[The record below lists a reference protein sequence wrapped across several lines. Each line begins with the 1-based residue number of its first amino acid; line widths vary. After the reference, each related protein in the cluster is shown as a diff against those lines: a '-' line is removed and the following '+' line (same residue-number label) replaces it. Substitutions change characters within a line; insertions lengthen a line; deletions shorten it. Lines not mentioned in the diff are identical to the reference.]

1 MKTLRSKLPVAADPG
16 EFSPF
21 VECACR
27 SLARLCRYVI
37 SCRDVQGCVERA
49 PLGIYIQET
58 RRLEE
63 LLDAFGARD
72 NAFWAPFR
80 SVSAAAKLASD
91 LLYKVLHLKYAAP
104 FYALFPLDD
113 DFLEA
118 TDRAAR
124 VLTEVLAEVSDAL
137 LEMAREKGLS
147 LPDSIFDDFCSGREV
162 PPFLLPGDR
171 ECRLNPEAQRFVAD
185 LATAFLNQVESSGI
199 IGAYATACE
208 RPLAEAIPHLFCE
221 RQLRRSENEFHN
233 LQAEYDT
240 ALAGTRTE
248 QRDKGLPYLR
258 GHATVIFH
266 LLELATA
273 LSHYYER
280 HVIFC
285 SARGLPVRFLGEE
298 RIRELLFDYALNFSV
313 RYLAKARDLCRMLL
327 QKYAEIGS
335 ITVPIPVYRG
345 FHVRPSSLVAKI
357 VLHYGTEVTMELDGE
372 TCDASSAMD
381 IIRFN
386 EKIHALK
393 RRRLAEEVATVAD
406 RLGGDDLMP
415 IFLALLEEKKIILY
429 AGDLQLQDFARVPG
443 ETIGEYANR
452 GIARLLATGKIDI
465 CSDITVTLRGDLR
478 VLEDIR
484 TLARHGYG
492 EDSFGNNIALP
503 ASLIY
508 LRR

>member
-1 MKTLRSKLPVAADPG
+1 M
-16 EFSPF
+16 
-21 VECACR
+21 ECACR
-27 SLARLCRYVI
+27 SLSRLCRYVI

-63 LLDAFGARD
+63 LLDAFGSRD

-80 SVSAAAKLASD
+80 SVSAAAKLVSD

-104 FYALFPLDD
+104 FYSLFPLED
-113 DFLEA
+113 DFLVA
-118 TDRAAR
+118 TDKAAHL
-124 VLTEVLAEVSDAL
+124 LTEVLAEISEAL
-137 LEMAREKGLS
+137 LQLGEEKGLS
-147 LPDSIFDDFCSGREV
+147 LPDSAFDDFCSGRETPSFV
-162 PPFLLPGDR
+162 LPKDR
-171 ECRLNPEAQRFVAD
+171 ECRLNPEARRFVAD

-199 IGAYATACE
+199 IGSYEATRDC
-208 RPLAEAIPHLFCE
+208 PLAETIPHLFSE

-240 ALAGTRTE
+240 ALAGTKTE
-248 QRDKGLPYLR
+248 QCDKGLPYLR

-285 SARGLPVRFLGEE
+285 AARGLPVRFLGEQ
-298 RIRELLFDYALNFSV
+298 RIQALLFDYALKFSV
-313 RYLAKARDLCRMLL
+313 HYLGKARDLCRMLL

-335 ITVPIPVYRG
+335 VTVPVPVYRG

-357 VLHYGTEVTMELDGE
+357 VLHYGTEVTLELDGE

-386 EKIHALK
+386 ENIYAVK
-393 RRRLAEEVATVAD
+393 RRRLAEEVTTIAE

-415 IFLALLEEKKIILY
+415 VFLSLLEEKKIVLY
-429 AGDLQLQDFARVPG
+429 SGDLHLQDFPRVPG

-465 CSDITVTLRGDLR
+465 RSDIDVTVRGDVR

-484 TLARHGYG
+484 TLAHHGYG
-492 EDSFGNNIALP
+492 EDSFGNNISLP